1 MAHNVRRERREFAV
15 RLALGADP
23 ARVRSLVVR
32 RGLLLGSLGVAIG
45 AGAALLLTR
54 VLGSMITT
62 VQATDPLVFAVTA
75 VTLLAVTIL
84 AGYLPA
90 RQASRTDPMVVLRAE

>member
-1 MAHNVRRERREFAV
+1 M

-32 RGLLLGSLGVAIG
+32 RGVVLGSLGIAIG
-45 AGAALLLTR
+45 IGAALLLTR
-54 VLGSMITT
+54 VLGTMITT
-62 VQATDPLVFAVTA
+62 VQTTDPLVFTVTA

-90 RQASRTDPMVVLRAE
+90 RQASKTDPMVVLRAE